1 MTGGLGEDITYVQ
14 QCTMLPRELLI
25 TSYHVIPLSFVRSGE
40 TQMRSTPPHPPPCSA
55 IISKFHYRLGRTNP
69 NQTHVPSCHRVGISS
84 HSAVVISCDS
94 LGHWQGDDRR
104 ARAAHCRW
112 LLQWFWCPW
121 CMEHRSGRI
130 CASACLTKKKFKGN
144 LKHTKLHI
152 VSHL

>member
-14 QCTMLPRELLI
+14 QCTMLQGVKTAVSVSWELPI

-84 HSAVVISCDS
+84 HNAVVISCDS

-104 ARAAHCRW
+104 ARAAHCRLASPMVLMSLVHGAPKW
-112 LLQWFWCPW
+112 ANVCF
-121 CMEHRSGRI
+121 CMSD
-130 CASACLTKKKFKGN
+130 
-144 LKHTKLHI
+144 
-152 VSHL
+152 